1 MFLGGWFLH
10 LGDFKRN
17 TASFVLVE
25 LRKIAGDFGNVV
37 VFITEFADGD
47 SDDDD
52 GGVEGGGEGSQ

>member
-37 VFITEFADGD
+37 VFIADDGG
-47 SDDDD
+47 SGDDD
-52 GGVEGGGEGSQ
+52 GVEGDGQRSQ